1 MCSNRKQT
9 PGSRVYEA
17 AIIFARMLGVMETLE
32 PLPNLGNEK
41 VRDLAVGM
49 AEEFVGGGLTDHA
62 AFFASK
68 AGEIRAFCGRCAA
81 IRNDN

>member
-17 AIIFARMLGVMETLE
+17 AIIFARMWGVMETLE

-68 AGEIRAFCGRCAA
+68 AGEVRAACGRCAA
-81 IRNDN
+81 SRNDN